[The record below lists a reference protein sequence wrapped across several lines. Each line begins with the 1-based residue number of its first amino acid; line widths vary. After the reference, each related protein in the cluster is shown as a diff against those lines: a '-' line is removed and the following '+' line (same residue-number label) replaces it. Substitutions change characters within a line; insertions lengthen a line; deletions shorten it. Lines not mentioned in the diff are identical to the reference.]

1 MISWAVYDLTAD
13 DMIGSWSD
21 YRDCIAFCLDNQGKE
36 DNWEIFPEEEC
47 FLAVK

>member
-1 MISWAVYDLTAD
+1 MNWAVYDLTAD
-13 DMIGSWSD
+13 DMIGSWTD
-21 YRDCIAFCLDNQGKE
+21 YHDCIKFCLDNQGKE